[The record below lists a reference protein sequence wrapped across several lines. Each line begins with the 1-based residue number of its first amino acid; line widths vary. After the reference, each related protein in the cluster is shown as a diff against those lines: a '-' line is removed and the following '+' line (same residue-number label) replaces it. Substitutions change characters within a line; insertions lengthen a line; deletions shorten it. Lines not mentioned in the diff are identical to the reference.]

1 MTALHR
7 NVTRGQGR
15 LEGFLAGKRVAR
27 ANALVPAELR
37 KGRVLDIGCGFF
49 PYFLTQTD
57 FSEKYG
63 LDKGIERDLR
73 VELKKRHDLALVD
86 VDVECSARIPF
97 AADFFDVVTMLAV
110 LEHIEPARVLRI
122 VQEAER
128 ILKPG
133 GVFIIT
139 TPAKWTKGLL
149 RCLARMGMVS
159 QVEINEHKA
168 SYSRKQVRAVL
179 EEGGFSRTAIKL
191 GYFEL
196 FMNIWA
202 KARKERNRFEL
213 EEFQPLE
220 SEKRIR
226 RKNLFKKRSQ

>member
-1 MTALHR
+1 MTKLRR

-15 LEGFLAGKRVAR
+15 LEGFLARKRVAR

-37 KGRVLDIGCGFF
+37 MGRVLDIGCGFF
-49 PYFLTQTD
+49 PYFLTKTD

-73 VELKKRHDLALVD
+73 VELRKIHDVALID
-86 VDVECSARIPF
+86 VDVECSARMPF

-122 VQEAER
+122 VQEVER

-133 GVFIIT
+133 GVFIMT

-149 RCLARMGMVS
+149 NYLARINMVS
-159 QVEINEHKA
+159 QVEISEHKA
-168 SYSRKQVRAVL
+168 AYSRKQVRAVL
-179 EEGGFSRTAIKL
+179 EQGGFSRSAIRS
-191 GYFEL
+191 GYFEC

-202 KARKERNRFEL
+202 RARKEHNRFEL
-213 EEFQPLE
+213 EDLE
-220 SEKRIR
+220 SSETSKQ
-226 RKNLFKKRSQ
+226 KNLFKKRPQ

>member
-1 MTALHR
+1 MCPEKA
-7 NVTRGQGR
+7 TRGEGR
-15 LEGFLAGKRVAR
+15 LENYLARRRVAK
-27 ANALVPAELR
+27 ANALVPKELR
-37 KGRVLDIGCGFF
+37 KGRILDIGCGFF
-49 PYFLTQTD
+49 PYFLTKTD

-63 LDKGIERDLR
+63 LDKGIDRELR
-73 VELKKRHDLALVD
+73 MELMKRHDLALVD
-86 VDVECSARIPF
+86 VDLECSGRMPF

-122 VQEAER
+122 VQEIER

-133 GVFIIT
+133 GVFIMT

-149 RCLARMGMVS
+149 NFLARTGMVS

-168 SYSRKQVRAVL
+168 AYSRKQVRGIL
-179 EEGGFSRTAIKL
+179 EQGGFSRTAMKL

-202 KARKERNRFEL
+202 RARKVHNRFEF
-213 EEFQPLE
+213 EEFELPENQ
-220 SEKRIR
+220 KQRR
-226 RKNLFKKRSQ
+226 RKNLFEKRPQ